1 MPAIHCSCSF
11 LELAANGPPLVL
23 DGEIALPD
31 ERGVTDLDALT
42 DARSGGRSERLALPA
57 QR

>member
-1 MPAIHCSCSF
+1 
-11 LELAANGPPLVL
+11 VL

-31 ERGVTDLDALT
+31 ERGMTDLDALT
-42 DARSGGRSERLALPA
+42 DALSGGRSERLGLPA